1 MPRSRE
7 QELAILRDKV
17 KIEFDACLT
26 KSGLCAAWKYSK
38 PLRKALLTVL
48 RAIDRAASQALWRLI
63 WSTSAPLSEHEARQI
78 LRATQ
83 KKAKGREIHA
93 PSPLSYP
100 FQRPRGPVR

>member
-1 MPRSRE
+1 MPRSRGRE
-7 QELAILRDKV
+7 WPTFQRASLELSIALWSRLRPVLLDGLDVIEAFLAFLRRLRDG
-17 KIEFDACLT
+17 LT
-26 KSGLCAAWKYSK
+26 W
-38 PLRKALLTVL
+38 
-48 RAIDRAASQALWRLI
+48 ALWRLI
-63 WSTSAPLSEHEARQI
+63 WSTGTDLSEHEARQI